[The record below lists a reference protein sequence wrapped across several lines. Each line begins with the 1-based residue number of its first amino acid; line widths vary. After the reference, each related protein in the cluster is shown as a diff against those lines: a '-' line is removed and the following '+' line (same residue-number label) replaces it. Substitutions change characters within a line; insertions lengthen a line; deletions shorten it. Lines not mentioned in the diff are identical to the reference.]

1 MYIEDLLRLREEEVK
16 ALRKEVK
23 ELEQENIRLNIKLN
37 YENRKDQIC

>member
-37 YENRKDQIC
+37 YENRNDQIF

>member
-37 YENRKDQIC
+37 YENRND